1 MTVLGVHY
9 FMTDMDDYEHPVG
22 ETLRR
27 YFDQQATPEVRAR
40 HTMAIHREAAKIRIA
55 ERRAVRLTR
64 RPRRAVV
71 ASLVGAMLVGSS
83 TGALAASDDS
93 LPGDLLYPVK
103 RSSEQAR
110 LFAAAPF
117 SAVGTVHLDIA
128 KTRVEEAAAVAVERP
143 ALVPELVREYNHAL
157 EAAQAEGVDVAA
169 VAPELNE
176 AANRALQ
183 VAVEVAPDEVIGLL
197 PPPTPG
203 ALVDPLASP
212 SPSPSDPA
220 AASPAPSPGAS
231 VAATPDPNAT
241 ATPGAPETSTAGTV
255 PPLPSPSPS
264 PSPTVTVQP

>member
-1 MTVLGVHY
+1 
-9 FMTDMDDYEHPVG
+9 MTDLDGDYEHPVG

-27 YFDQQATPEVRAR
+27 YFEQQVTPEVRAR
-40 HTMAIHREAAKIRIA
+40 HTMAIYSEAHKIRLA
-55 ERRAVRLTR
+55 ERRAVRVAR

-93 LPGDLLYPVK
+93 LPGDILYPVK

-128 KTRVEEAAAVAVERP
+128 KARVEEAAALATARPTEVPHLVEE
-143 ALVPELVREYNHAL
+143 AKLAI

-169 VAPELNE
+169 L
-176 AANRALQ
+176 
-183 VAVEVAPDEVIGLL
+183 APDLQQAADSALALAEEADPDAVIGLL

-203 ALVDPLASP
+203 AAAGPSVSP
-212 SPSPSDPA
+212 SPLPSDTA
-220 AASPAPSPGAS
+220 LASPAPSPGAS
-231 VAATPDPNAT
+231 VAATPGAETGVVGVAT
-241 ATPGAPETSTAGTV
+241 PTPGAPETSTVTV
-255 PPLPSPSPS
+255 PQPTPSPA
-264 PSPTVTVQP
+264 PSPTAQP